1 MTIEEA
7 LEIIENTNFYTHF
20 TNEKQEEAFSMATG
34 ALMLFQDHKKDIK
47 VLEKIK
53 GDYVAHLTAKM
64 FRDEIS
70 VLEWS
75 GDNGEQ

>member
-7 LEIIENTNFYTHF
+7 IEIINNTNFYAHF
-20 TNEKQEEAFSMATG
+20 TNEKQDEAFTMAFE
-34 ALMLFQDHKKDIK
+34 ALVLLQDHKKDIK

-64 FRDEIS
+64 FSDEIS
-70 VLEWS
+70 LLERS
-75 GDNGEQ
+75 RDNGEQ